1 MSTHESSLPDP
12 WVERIF
18 AAMRST
24 YGAAFDRQWECP
36 PGADPVEHGK
46 QLKAHWGRELRAY
59 QQSPQAIRFALENLP
74 ERPPNLDEFRGL
86 MRRAQMPELKAL
98 PAPVGKPSPEVL
110 AKVAA
115 VAHRVETDPRAWAI
129 RLARREAQQQGKGL
143 TLSMRQMWRTALHV
157 PADATPADVLTELRP
172 AAKPACAP

>member
-1 MSTHESSLPDP
+1 M
-12 WVERIF
+12 
-18 AAMRST
+18 
-24 YGAAFDRQWECP
+24 
-36 PGADPVEHGK
+36 
-46 QLKAHWGRELRAY
+46 
-59 QQSPQAIRFALENLP
+59 
-74 ERPPNLDEFRGL
+74 
-86 MRRAQMPELKAL
+86 

-143 TLSMRQMWRTALHV
+143 TLSMRQMWRAALHV